1 MSVFYR
7 KEYYREKLF
16 LNSLHLKACRKK
28 LQEILPYKCSKID
41 YIQAFK
47 ECFPHIW
54 EDIVFFC
61 KIRKNDYY
69 RRKRKGLR
77 TIKFYDPQ
85 RYLLQHCP
93 YNNGYVSHLLEEEKV
108 RRKEQLIISGQKK
121 LQKKKEKLANNLV
134 FIQEV
139 CPGYVSRLIKTYFDI
154 RRKHT
159 IDINARYLILLEAS
173 QFKCTETISFLY
185 KIAACEKNS
194 DMRQMAFYALQRMGE
209 HPWLGRGRKGKKCLS
224 QLKRIDIQKNPT
236 SLLELIQ
243 KYQSLLYQNFDVFLS
258 HSSMDKQEILL
269 IKTALNSQ
277 GYTVYIDW
285 VNDREMLN
293 RKNQDSN
300 TWNALYMRMDQS
312 CRLLYVMTDNCIDS
326 CSTKREIM
334 YFKKKEK
341 PIYVYQPKAVTRKIP
356 QYLDGCKEIEC
367 INAVSFN

>member
-1 MSVFYR
+1 M
-7 KEYYREKLF
+7 
-16 LNSLHLKACRKK
+16 
-28 LQEILPYKCSKID
+28 
-41 YIQAFK
+41 
-47 ECFPHIW
+47 
-54 EDIVFFC
+54 
-61 KIRKNDYY
+61 
-69 RRKRKGLR
+69 
-77 TIKFYDPQ
+77 
-85 RYLLQHCP
+85 
-93 YNNGYVSHLLEEEKV
+93 
-108 RRKEQLIISGQKK
+108 
-121 LQKKKEKLANNLV
+121 

-139 CPGYVSRLIKTYFDI
+139 CPGYVSKLIKTYFDI

-159 IDINARYLILLEAS
+159 IDINARYLIVLEAG

-185 KIAACEKNS
+185 KIAACEKNN

-209 HPWLGRGRKGKKCLS
+209 HPWLGRGRKGKKHLS

-334 YFKKKEK
+334 YFKKKK
-341 PIYVYQPKAVTRKIP
+341 NLYMF
-356 QYLDGCKEIEC
+356 
-367 INAVSFN
+367 INQRR